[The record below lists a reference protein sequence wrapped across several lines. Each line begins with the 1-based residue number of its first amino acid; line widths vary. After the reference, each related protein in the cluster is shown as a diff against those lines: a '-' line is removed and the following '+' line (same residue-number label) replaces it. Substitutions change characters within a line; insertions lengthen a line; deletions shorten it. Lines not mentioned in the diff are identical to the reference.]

1 MAFAHDIS
9 RGGRKPLFHHS
20 RDLSILQQH
29 SSSRCP
35 FSLGILFALSPVF
48 RGKQTV
54 LRISI
59 VGDSEQSVRL
69 VLEGRLVGP
78 WVNELRKQTEEP
90 LSEVKKVTLDLGK
103 VWFVDPSGAAL
114 LRELADRQVEQ
125 VNCSIFI
132 SQQLKETTL

>member
-1 MAFAHDIS
+1 
-9 RGGRKPLFHHS
+9 
-20 RDLSILQQH
+20 
-29 SSSRCP
+29 
-35 FSLGILFALSPVF
+35 VF

-78 WVNELRKQTEEP
+78 WVNELRKQTEQP

>member
-1 MAFAHDIS
+1 M
-9 RGGRKPLFHHS
+9 
-20 RDLSILQQH
+20 
-29 SSSRCP
+29 
-35 FSLGILFALSPVF
+35 
-48 RGKQTV
+48 

-59 VGDSEQSVRL
+59 LDDSEQAIRL

-78 WVNELRKQTEEP
+78 WVHELRKKSEQA
-90 LSEVKKVTLDLGK
+90 LSKTKSVTLDLGK
-103 VWFVDPSGAAL
+103 LWFVDPSGAAL